1 MQEAQTAA
9 TCINLD
15 AAPQTKHFFGS
26 GERAALEINVIFK
39 SNKEVSAE
47 ESCRGYVATLM
58 SQVNEAAAGLAE
70 TVAGQPRVQLRGRK
84 KVTFQATT
92 KNPPG
97 ADRHRASVHPGHTL
111 HAPATRLTL
120 APAGPLALTDYI
132 HQQPK

>member
-9 TCINLD
+9 TCISLD

-26 GERAALEINVIFK
+26 DERAALEINVIFK
-39 SNKEVSAE
+39 SNKEVPAE

-84 KVTFQATT
+84 KATFQATT
-92 KNPPG
+92 KTRRRRTGTGPRCILATPSTPRPP
-97 ADRHRASVHPGHTL
+97 A
-111 HAPATRLTL
+111 
-120 APAGPLALTDYI
+120 
-132 HQQPK
+132 